1 MRATIQASWTE
12 RVASRTRLTWSF
24 ATDIKPNSNGPPCN
38 GQDPGADREPA
49 GQIESQLSQ
58 STASPGACP
67 LRGGPLEL
75 GLMSV
80 AKLQVSLVRLVRST
94 MLESL
99 PACLF
104 MDFCELTKPDSSSQS
119 QIGTPLTTTL
129 NTLKTDFFLL
139 RLDPTHKSHVH
150 VFWCNPPVQL
160 ARNGP
165 VLQRSDV

>member
-1 MRATIQASWTE
+1 MSPHKSINRHVGNDSSIVDRT
-12 RVASRTRLTWSF
+12 SRTRLTWSF
-24 ATDIKPNSNGPPCN
+24 ATDIKPNSNGPPRN

-49 GQIESQLSQ
+49 EQIESQLSQ

-75 GLMSV
+75 DLMSV

-104 MDFCELTKPDSSSQS
+104 MDFCELTKPD
-119 QIGTPLTTTL
+119 
-129 NTLKTDFFLL
+129 
-139 RLDPTHKSHVH
+139 
-150 VFWCNPPVQL
+150 VQL
-160 ARNGP
+160 
-165 VLQRSDV
+165 